1 MATKHLWFLL
11 AFPDATEPAHPS
23 AQGPA
28 QSTAPAG
35 EAAASTTA
43 TASRKSSSHFVQPPP
58 RQLHPPQ
65 GCVCAEAS
73 STLGKLL
80 WIALGTVVCGLAPS
94 SLSAVVVLST
104 ACGLTVH
111 PFAISFTAV
120 CTRWSQRSLG
130 VKLGMKLG
138 VKQEPEDEPALL
150 PTAQLLSLRSW
161 PQLLSLRSW
170 LCISH
175 LGPAG
180 RLLPRHH
187 ALMHTCFIPIRF
199 PALCS
204 TPHTAFWFS
213 AVVH

>member
-1 MATKHLWFLL
+1 MPPSSSGACPEHSSCRWGCSLDNSHSLKEELQPLCAASPRTATPYTGLCLRWGL
-11 AFPDATEPAHPS
+11 
-23 AQGPA
+23 QY
-28 QSTAPAG
+28 AG
-35 EAAASTTA
+35 EVALDSTRHRGVWLVT
-43 TASRKSSSHFVQPPP
+43 
-58 RQLHPPQ
+58 
-65 GCVCAEAS
+65 
-73 STLGKLL
+73 
-80 WIALGTVVCGLAPS
+80 IITV
-94 SLSAVVVLST
+94 SAVVGLST

-120 CTRWSQRSLG
+120 CTCWSQRSLG
-130 VKLGMKLG
+130 VKLG

-175 LGPAG
+175 LGPAD

-187 ALMHTCFIPIRF
+187 ALMHTCFVPIRF